1 MSSELKIRDYNKGDK
16 ATLVEIMKLNVPQ
29 FFAEVEVN
37 DYEEYL
43 DTETEIYLVAEMD
56 GEVVGAGGLNF
67 VDQNKTAM
75 ISWDFIK
82 PEWQGKGVGSQLL
95 KHRIDILKSKET
107 IDLIVVRTSQFV
119 YEFYEKNGF
128 VLREIHRDY
137 WAPGYDLYKMI
148 YGNGRYRSWVEN
160 AQGDRENL
168 ISTKND

>member
-1 MSSELKIRDYNKGDK
+1 MSAGLKIRDYKKQDK
-16 ATLVEIMKLNVPQ
+16 SALVEIMKLNVPQ

-37 DYEEYL
+37 DFDEYL
-43 DTETEIYLVAEMD
+43 DNETEVYLVAEVD
-56 GEVVGAGGLNF
+56 GELVGAGGLNF

-82 PEWQGKGVGSQLL
+82 PEWHGKGIGSQLL
-95 KHRIDILKSKET
+95 NHRIEILKTKKT
-107 IDLIVVRTSQFV
+107 VDLIVVRTSQLA

-148 YGNGRYRSWVEN
+148 YGNGPV
-160 AQGDRENL
+160 
-168 ISTKND
+168 